1 MAMKRTFSYA
11 ATMRAQCFFRHL
23 SSLVCPLHWV
33 RISYLRDITCFVIFV
48 MRAYSR
54 EGTYKKAGL
63 FMTGQD
69 LRDARQKKGWT
80 QAETSEKLGVTQ
92 AYLSMLENGRRL
104 MPSELARLAVET
116 LQAPP
121 TALPV
126 HAHALETPVGSEK
139 LGLQLAALGY
149 PGFAHVRAKA
159 RRNPAEVLLTALNA
173 ANLETRVTEG
183 LPWLALAYADM
194 DWDWAVQNAKLLDRQ
209 NRLGFVVTLASQ
221 LASKSNDPHR
231 SGRLGEYA
239 AVLERSRLVKEDT
252 LCHDSLTEAERKW
265 LRANRPAEAAH
276 WNLLTDMKA
285 ENLPH
290 ATL

>member
-11 ATMRAQCFFRHL
+11 ATIRAQCFFRHL

-33 RISYLRDITCFVIFV
+33 RISYLRDITYFVIFV

-69 LRDARQKKGWT
+69 LRDARKKKGWT

-126 HAHALETPVGSEK
+126 HAQALETPVGSEK
-139 LGLQLAALGY
+139 LALQLAALGY
-149 PGFAHVRAKA
+149 PGFAHVRSKA

-194 DWDWAVQNAKLLDRQ
+194 DWDWAGQNAKLLARQ
-209 NRLGFVVTLASQ
+209 NRLGFGLTLASQ
-221 LASKSNDPHR
+221 LASTTNAPP
-231 SGRLGEYA
+231 
-239 AVLERSRLVKEDT
+239 RSRTRRANPAAIESKGRVHANT
-252 LCHDSLTEAERKW
+252 LCHAF
-265 LRANRPAEAAH
+265 
-276 WNLLTDMKA
+276 
-285 ENLPH
+285 PH
-290 ATL
+290 PSAT

>member
-1 MAMKRTFSYA
+1 MNRIFSWA
-11 ATMRAQCFFRHL
+11 ATDEGTVVFAPFIL
-23 SSLVCPLHWV
+23 SRLPLHWV
-33 RISYLRDITCFVIFV
+33 RISYLRDITNSVIFV
-48 MRAYSR
+48 IRAHSGK
-54 EGTYKKAGL
+54 GTHKKAGL
-63 FMTGQD
+63 FMTGED

-80 QAETSEKLGVTQ
+80 QDETAERLGVTQ

-104 MPSELARLAVET
+104 MPSDLARLAVET

-139 LGLQLAALGY
+139 LGLELAALGY

-194 DWDWAVQNAKLLDRQ
+194 DWDWVVQNAKLLDRQ

-221 LASKSNDPHR
+221 LASKTSEPHR
-231 SGRLGEYA
+231 SGRLREYLG
-239 AVLERSRLVKEDT
+239 VLERSRLVKEDT

-265 LRANRPAEAAH
+265 LRSNRPAEAAH